1 MPLIFYWNDE
11 MKKGY
16 FYTIV
21 KNSVADTFYGL
32 WYYFLYLLVIYH
44 FLTQL
49 VILPVFENF
58 LIRKLLSLEMPVAVG
73 SGYVIRFLLYSV
85 ILYLE
90 FALYILISEK
100 IYNNKQITIFT
111 ITRSLFGRFRFALSL
126 SNWRIMIVFLLV
138 FPFLNLPLTSTI
150 INTLD
155 ISVTIREFIK
165 NHHFLYA
172 LSILS
177 LVILVYMSIKW
188 SYALPYSVLQKKSIK
203 ESVPKAEKYFKS
215 IFLFQVFLL
224 FLLFSAG
231 ALIVQSEKWFLN
243 DFLLMGFFDEG
254 LIMNIL
260 KLFLIFLA
268 VILSVIIIPF
278 YFNLLTHLYHA
289 RKGDPGHAV
298 DFKAMGKKRYGLV
311 LIRNILLILFAIG
324 FNFIGFFIFQDID
337 FTKSKV
343 MVHRAGGDMVTE
355 NTAEAIEYAVSNQFD
370 AIEIDIMETAD
381 GHFVLC
387 HDFNIIRLTG
397 HDKRINELTLSEL
410 KKIPIKGQTKTRFIG
425 LEEALQIA
433 KGKVLVNIE
442 LKTHGRESRAFL
454 DKLYE
459 IIKGVDMVEEC
470 LVSSFDYSALKYI
483 EAQYEEIKTVLIGFY
498 VPMPE
503 KLVTDGLAV
512 DLAYLTEDKA
522 ERIKAGGKLFLIWTV
537 KDDSYRIIEAILFNS
552 DYIITDY
559 PEALH
564 YINSGL
570 KYFSSFMSMFQSDH
584 SQRMEKEKIRFEPM
598 NEIKKRADSPKD
610 NEI

>member
-1 MPLIFYWNDE
+1 
-11 MKKGY
+11 
-16 FYTIV
+16 
-21 KNSVADTFYGL
+21 
-32 WYYFLYLLVIYH
+32 
-44 FLTQL
+44 
-49 VILPVFENF
+49 
-58 LIRKLLSLEMPVAVG
+58 
-73 SGYVIRFLLYSV
+73 
-85 ILYLE
+85 
-90 FALYILISEK
+90 
-100 IYNNKQITIFT
+100 
-111 ITRSLFGRFRFALSL
+111 
-126 SNWRIMIVFLLV
+126 
-138 FPFLNLPLTSTI
+138 
-150 INTLD
+150 
-155 ISVTIREFIK
+155 
-165 NHHFLYA
+165 
-172 LSILS
+172 
-177 LVILVYMSIKW
+177 
-188 SYALPYSVLQKKSIK
+188 
-203 ESVPKAEKYFKS
+203 
-215 IFLFQVFLL
+215 
-224 FLLFSAG
+224 
-231 ALIVQSEKWFLN
+231 
-243 DFLLMGFFDEG
+243 
-254 LIMNIL
+254 
-260 KLFLIFLA
+260 
-268 VILSVIIIPF
+268 
-278 YFNLLTHLYHA
+278 
-289 RKGDPGHAV
+289 
-298 DFKAMGKKRYGLV
+298 
-311 LIRNILLILFAIG
+311 
-324 FNFIGFFIFQDID
+324 
-337 FTKSKV
+337 
-343 MVHRAGGDMVTE
+343 MVTE

-387 HDFNIIRLTG
+387 HDLNIIRLTG

-410 KKIPIKGQTKTRFIG
+410 KEIPIKGQTKTRFIS

-459 IIKGVDMVEEC
+459 IIKRVDMVEEC